1 MEINEKYLKGLK
13 FNEVERKE
21 VKENGEKKTVS
32 VVTERDLIATD
43 VLAVRET
50 ETEII
55 FVTADGQKYTK
66 PLIREKK

>member
-13 FNEVERKE
+13 FTEVERKE

-32 VVTERDLIATD
+32 VVNERDLTPAD
-43 VLAVRET
+43 VLATRET
-50 ETEII
+50 ETDII

>member
-13 FNEVERKE
+13 FSEIERKE

-32 VVTERDLIATD
+32 VVTERDLTAAD
-43 VLAVRET
+43 VLALRET
-50 ETEII
+50 ETDII